1 MSDEKQETIADI
13 VKDLRRQSDSESAFA
28 TELRRTD
35 DDVDF
40 ASAAC
45 YAEDAKYLARIADRI
60 EAAWK
65 REKAE
70 IEANALAFGG
80 VVEAARHTPGNA
92 AALREALELALDAL
106 ISWLNGT
113 IDRTTN
119 RETIKAIRAA
129 LSAPAR
135 NCDRFDGDIDKLREA
150 CARERG
156 LNPEE
161 DFPEVFCEWLL
172 SKAKGENN
180 ANK

>member
-1 MSDEKQETIADI
+1 METLSDI
-13 VKDLRRQSDSESAFA
+13 VAEKRETLADVVAIMRRGTKLPGYWRSCDLN
-28 TELRRTD
+28 
-35 DDVDF
+35 
-40 ASAAC
+40 
-45 YAEDAKYLARIADRI
+45 KILAYHADRI

-70 IEANALAFGG
+70 IVANALAIGG

-129 LSAPAR
+129 LAAPAR
-135 NCDRFDGDIDKLREA
+135 QCDVGA
-150 CARERG
+150 
-156 LNPEE
+156 PEE
-161 DFPEVFCEWLL
+161 QEKRYKLKREVYHTLTL
-172 SKAKGENN
+172 TN
-180 ANK
+180 ALAWAQTPYEAQEGGAE